1 MVTQANKLAELLA
14 KGKRLAETPMG
25 ISAKQ
30 PLTESNGWKEMLE
43 GIEDASRKPFVAL
56 MLENYKT
63 YRMGL
68 DETTSTLQIGNYDK
82 FAFPMLS
89 IVAENL
95 IAQDLVSVQPLDGPS
110 GQIFYMNFTTGQAKG
125 STPKG
130 STVWDART
138 GHVDR
143 YQDSSDRI
151 ENEVLTTL
159 DGSGDATGVNLS
171 YTPVMPGSV
180 SLQIASSVATITL
193 VDNGEGVLET
203 SGTASSAVG
212 TIDYFTGAV
221 TITTTAGSGA
231 TGYATYGETASKA
244 VTATYNYSV
253 ELNPNAQQMDFE
265 ILASPI
271 FVQERKLRG
280 RWSTEAAQAL
290 DALHKVNAENVVS
303 TAIANQLQWEIDR
316 EIIEDLRRQAGA
328 GLVIWDA
335 RIPTNAHISFTEHK
349 LSFYDAITTASNFI
363 YRATNRVKANWILC
377 GIQAANVLE
386 TLPQFD
392 AASGNKAEVDGVSML
407 GTLGRYK
414 VYVDPHYPVAEALVG
429 YKGNDFVRAGYIFA
443 PWILLYST
451 PLVVLDDFIARKGFS
466 SQYGKKMINSKF
478 YSKILI
484 EGYSAKFGNDGI

>member
-1 MVTQANKLAELLA
+1 MISQANKLAELLA
-14 KGKRLAETPMG
+14 RGARLAETPMG
-25 ISAKQ
+25 ITSKQ
-30 PLTESNGWKEMLE
+30 PLTESKGWKEMLE
-43 GIEDASRKPFVAL
+43 GIEDDSRKPFVAL

-95 IAQDLVSVQPLDGPS
+95 IAQELVSVQPLDGPS

-125 STPKG
+125 NVPRG
-130 STVWDART
+130 ATVWDART

-143 YQDSSDRI
+143 YLDSSDRI
-151 ENEVLTTL
+151 EQESVGTT
-159 DGSGDATGVNLS
+159 DATGDLTSVNLS
-171 YTPVMPGSV
+171 YTPIMPGS
-180 SLQIASSVATITL
+180 ITITVQGSTGDVTL
-193 VDNGEGVLET
+193 SDDGEGVLASAT
-203 SGTASSAVG
+203 AGASGTV
-212 TIDYFTGAV
+212 DYM
-221 TITTTAGSGA
+221 SGA
-231 TGYATYGETASKA
+231 LAILTTHGQSNETATKA
-244 VTATYNYSV
+244 VLAAYNYSV
-253 ELNPNAQQMDFE
+253 ELNPSAQQMDFE

-328 GLVIWDA
+328 GVVVWDA
-335 RIPTNAHISFTEHK
+335 RIPADSHISFTEHK

-386 TLPQFD
+386 TLPQFQ
-392 AASGNKAEVDGVSML
+392 AANGSKAEVDGVSLL
-407 GTLGRYK
+407 GSLGRYK
-414 VYVDPHYPVAEALVG
+414 VYVDPHYPISEALIG
-429 YKGNDFVRAGYIFA
+429 YNGKDFVRAGYIFA

-451 PLVVLDDFIARKGFS
+451 PLVILDDFIARKGFA
-466 SQYGKKMINSKF
+466 SQYGKKMVNSKF
-478 YSKILI
+478 YAKILI
-484 EGYSAKFGNDGI
+484 DGYSAKFGGTDGL

>member
-1 MVTQANKLAELLA
+1 MVSQANKLAELLA

-25 ISAKQ
+25 IAADR
-30 PLTESNGWKEMLE
+30 PLTESNGWQEMLE
-43 GIEDASRKPFVAL
+43 GIEDESRKPFVAL

-143 YQDSSDRI
+143 YQDSSDRV
-151 ENEVLTTL
+151 ENEVVSVTN
-159 DGSGDATGVNLS
+159 ATGDLSGANLS

-180 SLQIASSVATITL
+180 TVTLAGSTGNVQFLDDGEGLLVATPTL
-193 VDNGEGVLET
+193 AG
-203 SGTASSAVG
+203 ASG
-212 TIDYFTGAV
+212 TIDYFTGAI
-221 TITTTAGSGA
+221 TLTTTHAQA
-231 TGYATYGETASKA
+231 NETASKS
-244 VTATYNYSV
+244 VTATYSYSV

-392 AASGNKAEVDGVSML
+392 AASGSKAEVDGVSML

-478 YSKILI
+478 YAKILI
-484 EGYSAKFGNDGI
+484 EGYSAKFGNDGL

>member
-1 MVTQANKLAELLA
+1 MISQANKLAELLA
-14 KGKRLAETPMG
+14 KGARLAETPMG

-30 PLTESNGWKEMLE
+30 PLTESKGWKEMLE
-43 GIEDASRKPFVAL
+43 GIEDESRKPFVAL

-89 IVAENL
+89 IVSENL
-95 IAQDLVSVQPLDGPS
+95 IAQELVSVQPLDGPS

-125 STPKG
+125 NVPRG
-130 STVWDART
+130 ATVWDART

-143 YQDSSDRI
+143 FQDSSDRI
-151 ENEVLTTL
+151 ENETVATT
-159 DGSGDATGVNLS
+159 DSSGDLTGANLS
-171 YTPVMPGSV
+171 YTPIMPGS
-180 SLQIASSVATITL
+180 ITL
-193 VDNGEGVLET
+193 TVGAVTLTDDGEGAL
-203 SGTASSAVG
+203 GTVPADGGKTG
-212 TIDYFTGAV
+212 TIDYFTGA
-221 TITTTAGSGA
+221 ITLTTDISGA
-231 TGYATYGETASKA
+231 TA
-244 VTATYNYSV
+244 VVAAYNYSV
-253 ELNPNAQQMDFE
+253 ELNPSAQQMDFE

-328 GLVIWDA
+328 GIVVWDA
-335 RIPTNAHISFTEHK
+335 RIPANSHISFTEHK
-349 LSFYDAITTASNFI
+349 LSFFDAITTASNFI

-386 TLPQFD
+386 TLPQFQ
-392 AASGNKAEVDGVSML
+392 AANGSKAEVDGVSLL

-414 VYVDPHYPVAEALVG
+414 VFVDPHYPIAEALVG
-429 YKGNDFVRAGYIFA
+429 YNGKDFVRAGYIFA

-451 PLVVLDDFIARKGFS
+451 PLVILDDFIARKGFA
-466 SQYGKKMINSKF
+466 SQYGKKMVNSKF
-478 YSKILI
+478 YAKILI
-484 EGYSAKFGNDGI
+484 DGYSAKFGGSDGL